1 MKDLIEAYKEMN
13 AVQLDEKKFDSKK
26 AEQTLRDIL
35 KVYAQV
41 KFVGMDKNIYKRW
54 DAMWYTT
61 YTTWF
66 SSSDME
72 NMGLPTTLRIGK

>member
-1 MKDLIEAYKEMN
+1 MNLEEAYKEMQT
-13 AVQLDEKKFDSKK
+13 VQLYERKFDAKK

-41 KFVGMDKNIYKRW
+41 KSVGLDKNIYKRW
-54 DAMWYTT
+54 DGMWYTT

-72 NMGLPTTLRIGK
+72 KMGLPTTLMIGK

>member
-1 MKDLIEAYKEMN
+1 MNIVEAYKEMN
-13 AVQLDEKKFDSKK
+13 AVKLDEKKFDAKK

-54 DAMWYTT
+54 DDMWYTT

-72 NMGLPTTLRIGK
+72 KMGLPTTLRIGR

>member
-1 MKDLIEAYKEMN
+1 MKSFKELSEAK
-13 AVQLDEKKFDSKK
+13 LDEKFDSKK
-26 AEQTLRDIL
+26 AEQTLKDIL

-41 KFVGMDKNIYKRW
+41 KFIGMDKNIYKRW
-54 DAMWYTT
+54 DDMWYTT

-72 NMGLPTTLRIGK
+72 KMGLPTTLKIGR

>member
-1 MKDLIEAYKEMN
+1 MKSFKELSEAK
-13 AVQLDEKKFDSKK
+13 LDEKFDSKK
-26 AEQTLRDIL
+26 AEQTLKDIL

-41 KFVGMDKNIYKRW
+41 KFIGMDKNIYKRW
-54 DAMWYTT
+54 DDMWYTT

-72 NMGLPTTLRIGK
+72 KMGLPTTLRIGR

>member
-1 MKDLIEAYKEMN
+1 MNIVEAYKEMN
-13 AVQLDEKKFDSKK
+13 AVQLDEKFDAKK

-54 DAMWYTT
+54 DGMWYTT

-72 NMGLPTTLRIGK
+72 KMGLPTMLRIGR